1 MCRKPLLGIPLSND
15 QKTNL
20 FDAENRGI
28 AHVLPWKGL
37 SKETF
42 LSGIHTVLN
51 DDKNRCVLSI
61 SSISIIAFLIM
72 IITKIF
78 EDYDFLYLDIKLQS
92 IICMI

>member
-51 DDKNRCVLSI
+51 DDKNRCVFSILSI
-61 SSISIIAFLIM
+61 RSLAKTIL
-72 IITKIF
+72 
-78 EDYDFLYLDIKLQS
+78 E
-92 IICMI
+92 